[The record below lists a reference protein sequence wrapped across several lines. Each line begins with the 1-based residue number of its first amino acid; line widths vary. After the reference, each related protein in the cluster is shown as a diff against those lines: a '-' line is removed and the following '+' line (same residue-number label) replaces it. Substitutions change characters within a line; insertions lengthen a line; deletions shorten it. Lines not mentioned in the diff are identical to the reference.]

1 MYACRPIA
9 VALLV
14 LAALSVTA
22 CGETSKHAAD
32 GDTGA
37 AAPATQRDMSA
48 TPAVPDPATTSAA
61 TTSQPMTRGDTIT
74 RSTKAGGDPSK
85 PAARRQP

>member
-1 MYACRPIA
+1 MPACRPIT
-9 VALLV
+9 VAMLV
-14 LAALSVTA
+14 LTALSVGA
-22 CGETSKHAAD
+22 CGEKSKHAAD

-48 TPAVPDPATTSAA
+48 TPAAPDPTTTSAA
-61 TTSQPMTRGDTIT
+61 TTSQPTTARDSATRA
-74 RSTKAGGDPSK
+74 TKAGGNQGT

>member
-1 MYACRPIA
+1 MDASRSLA
-9 VALLV
+9 VATLV
-14 LAALSVTA
+14 LATLSVGA
-22 CGETSKHAAD
+22 CGERSKHAAD

-48 TPAVPDPATTSAA
+48 TPALPDPTTSSAT
-61 TTSQPMTRGDTIT
+61 TTSQPMTTGDTVARTT
-74 RSTKAGGDPSK
+74 RAGGNQST